1 MPRWEEVLK
10 ARGNLLLW
18 AISQV
23 KKKGLRNSL
32 AERAKP
38 LVEDILQIGKKSSK
52 FLEHLKHLNIYG
64 LRDLMEFFQNYSWL
78 EGRALR
84 NGGPDDGLSRLV
96 EHHPVGLIAYMLHRK
111 LLYSQHNSPFPNIYL
126 VNNKAPFIERD
137 AVPHSY
143 WLKSLILRYI
153 CAQAKEATDPEQIIR
168 TFHQDGD
175 GYSRKLIQA
184 CLGSMCIASA
194 SGLIKLHRVPVRD
207 KRLLTISNVTVS
219 ERGRY
224 CMDEIFDKFVYLQ
237 LIVDDYMLPVPRVV
251 GKDLVLGGRASD
263 YAYLVAPKADY
274 THKGREM
281 IRTKARKVRLFLVV
295 LDGAWK
301 CEPEIWPGVMSR
313 LKDAGVGLPNPK
325 SMLEDVDEEFGR
337 IAHVFPGTI
346 AVEAVRHYSES
357 RREEIRQAR
366 HTGFV
371 TLSSTTTRPLSERS
385 SSNPFATTTCTRSAS
400 RAIDSSSRTRQTS
413 SSCYRRSRWRSVW
426 ERRGPG
432 ASARCSGAAACW
444 AWRPDCSGPISF
456 TSGRT
461 RGSRRSWHAGS
472 NDAASSSGPSAT
484 SAITAT
490 TAAGS
495 A

>member
-1 MPRWEEVLK
+1 MESFTPDGMSSYEEAVRRVTNLVSSFVYDAGPLGSMGANVLFVLRNESHAVLQVAKELLPDPSVRIDFRTFEVEMPRWEEVLK

-111 LLYSQHNSPFPNIYL
+111 LLHSQHNSPFPNIYL

-295 LDGAWK
+295 LDEAWK
-301 CEPEIWPGVMSR
+301 CEREIWPGVMSR

-357 RREEIRQAR
+357 RREEIRQALIE
-366 HTGFV
+366 GY
-371 TLSSTTTRPLSERS
+371 LE
-385 SSNPFATTTCTRSAS
+385 
-400 RAIDSSSRTRQTS
+400 
-413 SSCYRRSRWRSVW
+413 
-426 ERRGPG
+426 G
-432 ASARCSGAAACW
+432 
-444 AWRPDCSGPISF
+444 
-456 TSGRT
+456 TSGI
-461 RGSRRSWHAGS
+461 SEDKS
-472 NDAASSSGPSAT
+472 AAQ
-484 SAITAT
+484 IV
-490 TAAGS
+490 
-495 A
+495 